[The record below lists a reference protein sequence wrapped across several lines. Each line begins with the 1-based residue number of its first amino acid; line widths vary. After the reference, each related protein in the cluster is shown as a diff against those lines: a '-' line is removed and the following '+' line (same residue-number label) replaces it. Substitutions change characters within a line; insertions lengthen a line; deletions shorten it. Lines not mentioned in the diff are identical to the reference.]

1 MLGLLCTLSEQDAIR
16 TAIKEMHRG
25 RVNVD
30 RAPKEAVDLVI
41 DANLPPD
48 HPAVRG
54 RGRR

>member
-1 MLGLLCTLSEQDAIR
+1 MLGILCTLSEQDAIR
-16 TAIKEMHRG
+16 TASKEMHRG

-48 HPAVRG
+48 HPALGG
-54 RGRR
+54 RGRW